1 MADIASLG
9 VVVRP
14 DGIQQTTQQLDGLT
28 KAGATAEKQAAKIA
42 PAMDKAAKSAK
53 ELAFA
58 TRGLPAQFTDIAVSL
73 QAGQSPLTV
82 LLQQGG
88 QIKDVFGGAVPA
100 LRAVGGYIASL
111 LSPVTLLAAATAA
124 LAIAWRQG
132 SNESV
137 EFNKALALTN
147 NYAGTTAD
155 RLQVMAAQLSA
166 LGVTQGAAADAL
178 AEVATT
184 GRFTEEQLRL
194 VTEAAISMQLATGQA
209 VEDTVKEYAKLAD
222 DPVKA
227 VVQLNEK
234 YHFLTESVYEQI
246 KALQQQGREQ
256 DAATLAIETFA
267 RTHTQRAQEVIASAD
282 GITKA
287 WRDIKFGISDAF
299 DTLRNFGRLQSEVGR
314 ASYNIAQAQN
324 QLRGIAERLRGGRD
338 PFSGALFTK
347 EQIAEDR
354 RRIEELK
361 KIIEDSQ
368 RVLSNDPKVAAARKQ
383 AAAQRANDAAIAIDQ
398 EATSYASAT
407 DKLKAKQVEA
417 RGRADE
423 AIRLALASGNKA
435 LAEQIESDSKVIQAA
450 IDKQIKDAEKRAAP
464 KVRKVREKADPA
476 DGIVSRIKEQ
486 IALNEA
492 EQQTAERLTASE
504 RLRIS
509 VMADLEKQGEKV
521 TASRRE
527 QIDALLGELDA
538 SGKSLEAIKE
548 EARAKQNLA
557 EITNEL
563 ALAEKNRAEAN
574 RLDLMS
580 IGRGA
585 DEVDQLRRRLDIERE
600 YEDNLQRLNDRA
612 ASERRQV
619 SDEEL
624 RALQE
629 SRDRNLRAEEQYQA
643 RRLAMLGDWRNGA
656 RAAFEDF
663 AFEAAD
669 AAGAAYSLFQNA
681 FDGLTNVI
689 TDFAT
694 KGKGNFRSFL
704 NDLGTELTRF
714 FAKKA
719 VMQFVS
725 MFAGSFGGATAA
737 PSTGFASS
745 FGNNTDW
752 LTAFGGGRAAG
763 GPVSGNKLYEVG
775 ENGRPEL
782 FQQGGRTY
790 LIPGNDGVVN
800 PIASAPGQAGA
811 RASSGGNITFN
822 QEITVN
828 SDGTASTS
836 TTTSDQGAVAKALGD
851 RMRQVAQAEIIQQ
864 MQPGGLLYSGRPR

>member
-42 PAMDKAAKSAK
+42 PAMDKAAMSAK
-53 ELAFA
+53 QLAFA

-88 QIKDVFGGAVPA
+88 QIKDQFGGAVPA
-100 LRAVGGYIASL
+100 LRAVAGYVSALI
-111 LSPVTLLAAATAA
+111 SPATLLAGAVAA
-124 LAIAWRQG
+124 LGIAWRQG

-155 RLQVMAAQLSA
+155 RLQVMSAQLSA

-184 GRFTEEQLRL
+184 GRFTEQQLRL
-194 VTEAAISMQLATGQA
+194 VTEAAISMQVATGQA

-227 VVQLNEK
+227 VVQLNDK

-299 DTLRNFGRLQSEVGR
+299 DTLRNFGRLQTEVGQ

-338 PFSGALFTK
+338 PFTGAVFTK

-354 RRIEELK
+354 RRVEELK

-368 RVLSNDPKVAAARKQ
+368 RVLANDPKVAAARKQ

-398 EATSYASAT
+398 EATTYASAT
-407 DKLKAKQVEA
+407 DKLRAKQTEA

-423 AIRLALASGNKA
+423 AIRLALASGNKK
-435 LAEQIESDSKVIQAA
+435 LAEQIEADSKVIQTA

-476 DGIVSRIKEQ
+476 YGIVARIKEQ

-492 EQQTAERLTASE
+492 
-504 RLRIS
+504 
-509 VMADLEKQGEKV
+509 V
-521 TASRRE
+521 
-527 QIDALLGELDA
+527 
-538 SGKSLEAIKE
+538 
-548 EARAKQNLA
+548 
-557 EITNEL
+557 
-563 ALAEKNRAEAN
+563 
-574 RLDLMS
+574 
-580 IGRGA
+580 
-585 DEVDQLRRRLDIERE
+585 
-600 YEDNLQRLNDRA
+600 ND
-612 ASERRQV
+612 
-619 SDEEL
+619 
-624 RALQE
+624 
-629 SRDRNLRAEEQYQA
+629 
-643 RRLAMLGDWRNGA
+643 
-656 RAAFEDF
+656 
-663 AFEAAD
+663 
-669 AAGAAYSLFQNA
+669 
-681 FDGLTNVI
+681 
-689 TDFAT
+689 
-694 KGKGNFRSFL
+694 
-704 NDLGTELTRF
+704 
-714 FAKKA
+714 
-719 VMQFVS
+719 
-725 MFAGSFGGATAA
+725 
-737 PSTGFASS
+737 
-745 FGNNTDW
+745 
-752 LTAFGGGRAAG
+752 
-763 GPVSGNKLYEVG
+763 
-775 ENGRPEL
+775 
-782 FQQGGRTY
+782 
-790 LIPGNDGVVN
+790 
-800 PIASAPGQAGA
+800 SA
-811 RASSGGNITFN
+811 
-822 QEITVN
+822 
-828 SDGTASTS
+828 
-836 TTTSDQGAVAKALGD
+836 
-851 RMRQVAQAEIIQQ
+851 
-864 MQPGGLLYSGRPR
+864 